1 MQGGTMERTSI
12 VIDADVT
19 ISYLEGGS
27 GRPLVM
33 LPGWSQAA
41 SGFEHQ
47 FDDLSA
53 VARVIA
59 VDQRGHGESDAP
71 ATGYRIQ
78 RLAKD
83 LHDLV
88 EALDLT
94 DFDLLGHSMGA
105 SVIWSYHSMFGRER
119 APRRLVLVDQAPA
132 VHARPAWKEDDVAR
146 YGCLLPTAEA
156 LADFEGGV
164 LASGTVDS
172 HKELIRGMFTSA
184 IDESDLERIAG
195 ENLKLAR
202 GHAAELLHDH
212 CVIDWRSEI
221 AAIDLPTLVIG
232 AEASIFSAAS
242 QRWIAE
248 QIDGA
253 EIEIFAADDGGSHF
267 MFYENPT
274 RFNAR
279 VSEFLTA

>member
-1 MQGGTMERTSI
+1 MERRSGA
-12 VIDADVT
+12 VADGST
-19 ISYLEGGS
+19 LSYLEGGS

-47 FDDLSA
+47 FDDLTK

-59 VDQRGHGESDAP
+59 VDQRGHGESDGA
-71 ATGYRIQ
+71 ASGYRIQ

-83 LHDLV
+83 LHELIV
-88 EALDLT
+88 ALDLT

-105 SVIWSYHSMFGRER
+105 SVIWSYLSLFGHER

-132 VHARPAWKEDDVAR
+132 VLAQPGWGEEDTAR
-146 YGCLLPTAEA
+146 YGCLLPTAQA

-164 LASGTVDS
+164 VASATVET

-184 IDESDLERIAG
+184 VDEADLERIAG
-195 ENLKLAR
+195 ENLKLSR
-202 GHAAELLHDH
+202 THAAELLHDH
-212 CVIDWRSEI
+212 CVIDWRSQI

-248 QIDGA
+248 VIPGA
-253 EIEIFAADDGGSHF
+253 QVDIFPADEGGSHF
-267 MFYENPT
+267 MFFENPA
-274 RFNAR
+274 RFNER
-279 VSEFLTA
+279 VSEFLAA